1 MAILGI
7 GCDILSLARLRGVII
22 RRGADKL
29 AARIL
34 SKTEALEYTTARIT
48 SPEWTPDRA
57 ERFLGTRSVAQGVG
71 RAGLGRTAL
80 ARRSVLW
87 G

>member
-7 GCDILSLARLRGVII
+7 GCDLLSLARLRGVIF

-34 SKTEALEYTTARIT
+34 SRTEALEYNAFKAIDLQWTA
-48 SPEWTPDRA
+48 DRA
-57 ERFLGTRSVAQGVG
+57 ERFLGTR
-71 RAGLGRTAL
+71 
-80 ARRSVLW
+80 
-87 G
+87 